1 MTRVLTA
8 SILVLALTGCGEV
21 VVFGHVVRENPAKTE
36 AAASKPATEPAA
48 PTPAAEVA
56 APTSVAASP
65 KPATEAAPP
74 KAATE
79 TALPPATETALP
91 PANDVALP
99 AATEAALTPAT
110 EVAAPP
116 AAAAAAPSVAAA
128 SSTQAAQQS
137 STAAARDLSTP
148 HLLHAVNVTLSPASQ
163 ASTASID
170 AAALLDAIRA
180 ELRSR
185 ALLDEQNPSADRTAE
200 ILVEGATTRRTVNA
214 VVFGRQPM
222 AGTLTGELHV
232 SSASGDSRTS
242 RIVAESRYSVTDDG
256 QDKNALGPL
265 YRRFAVLTADELTG
279 IAPN

>member
-79 TALPPATETALP
+79 TALPPAT
-91 PANDVALP
+91 DVALP

-170 AAALLDAIRA
+170 AAALLDAIRT